1 METEKTLSQD
11 QARKL
16 YREAK
21 FEAGVL
27 VLKTYRRLTDPISKI
42 RTVSEHET
50 LHPSC
55 SKTILYSYSRSTN
68 VIPVIKES
76 DLDILLLNFFV
87 NPGCLSI
94 EDKYSL
100 FLKIISTRESRAV
113 LRRRPD
119 QLDPGRLNEL
129 IDLDSSGRLLPKISE
144 GYFLWVPGG
153 NLGYEYKYYSI
164 PEQGFYD
171 RIQVVRKL
179 PFTPRVGMAVDGQ
192 KEMVA
197 TFEFVVTRESLEK
210 FLGLEKERLSLDQL
224 YSILLDKLVSD
235 EL

>member
-16 YREAK
+16 YREAR
-21 FEAGVL
+21 FGAGVL
-27 VLKTYRRLTDPISKI
+27 VLKTYRRRTDPTSKI
-42 RTVSEHET
+42 RTVSEYET
-50 LHPSC
+50 LSPSY
-55 SKTILYSYSRSTN
+55 SETILYSRSRATN

-76 DLDILLLNFFV
+76 DLDFLLLNFFV

-100 FLKIISTRESRAV
+100 FLKIISTRESTRDV
-113 LRRRPD
+113 RRRPD
-119 QLDPGRLNEL
+119 QLDPGRINEL

-144 GYFLWVPGG
+144 GYFLWVPG
-153 NLGYEYKYYSI
+153 NLFLGCKYYSI

-171 RIQVVRKL
+171 RIRVVKKL
-179 PFTPRVGMAVDGQ
+179 PLTPRMGIAVDGQ
-192 KEMVA
+192 DGKAM
-197 TFEFVVTRESLEK
+197 FEFVVTRKSLEK